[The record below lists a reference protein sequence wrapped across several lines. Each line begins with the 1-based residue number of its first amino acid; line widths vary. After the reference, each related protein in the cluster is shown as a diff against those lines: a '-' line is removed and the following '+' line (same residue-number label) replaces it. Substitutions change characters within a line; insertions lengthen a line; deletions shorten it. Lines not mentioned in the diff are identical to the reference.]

1 MDGMDSKLNSSEL
14 NGWNIIGLN
23 VITGNWTVMEYSQ
36 WTETVGLNKQ
46 SMEQPVRLPP
56 SKGVEIKKILRR
68 KLPFCPFFEH
78 TDNKKFWFRKLF
90 LLSESRVIFTAKYFC
105 IIKILF

>member
-1 MDGMDSKLNSSEL
+1 MDCSKLD
-14 NGWNIIGLN
+14 GWNICVLN
-23 VITGNWTVMEYSQ
+23 VITGNCTVMEYSQ

-56 SKGVEIKKILRR
+56 SKGVEIKKILVR
-68 KLPFCPFFEH
+68 KVPFCPFFEH
-78 TDNKKFWFRKLF
+78 TDNKKFWFSKLF
-90 LLSESRVIFTAKYFC
+90 LLSESCVIFTAKYFC

>member
-46 SMEQPVRLPP
+46 STEQYCQPVRLPP

-68 KLPFCPFFEH
+68 KVPICPFFRH
-78 TDNKKFWFRKLF
+78 TDNKKFWFKNY
-90 LLSESRVIFTAKYFC
+90 LS
-105 IIKILF
+105 